1 MKVMLHKNR
10 GTHMKNHKVEKGCIL
25 AVILFVLLCIGG
37 SFPVNAKETGRGR
50 VLFISSYSYAWETI
64 PQQIEGIKKSLG
76 DDVTIDYKFMDTK
89 NVDTAENVHLFYK
102 SLSYYLSQVPAYDV
116 VIVGDD
122 AAYNFVLVYRK
133 IFGNTPIVFE
143 GVNNVSKALAMDY
156 NPNVTGIIEN
166 QTYGNTIALAQ
177 KIYPE
182 AAHIVAIVDNTVTG
196 LSARKE
202 FYSYKDEFPDLEF
215 SDINASEFS
224 QKDLIKSVE
233 SFDESTILLYI
244 LCSNDKDGNVYA
256 SAESVQMLSSRAHI
270 PMFSG
275 ISIGMGKGLLGGE
288 IVSHEEMGEIA
299 GEMALKILN
308 GEPCENMDVITD
320 SPMTYC
326 FDETVMK
333 RFGISRSMLPDDAKI
348 INHEE
353 TFMEQYGK
361 VIRITSV
368 IGGIMVLFIIWL
380 VRDNMHKRKVNDTI
394 SSLNKKLNFIARYDA
409 LTSLLNRRVFMEDL
423 QYRIREKEPFGLI
436 MFDMDNFKRIN
447 DVYGHN
453 EGDAVLKE
461 MAARAGALVDDVF
474 EVYRLA
480 GDEFVAIVQSGQA
493 EVIDSYAMKILDTFK
508 IPYQIAGGEQYLA
521 SSIGIAMYPKDGKN
535 STEVIAAADHAMYKV
550 KKNGKNSR
558 AFYDAGMEKEP

>member
-1 MKVMLHKNR
+1 MTKKKTYDNDSISSLKGADRVRKRPGVIFGSDGLEGCEHAMFEILSNAIDEAR
-10 GTHMKNHKVEKGCIL
+10 AGYGRLITVTRFADLSIQVEDQ
-25 AVILFVLLCIGG
+25 
-37 SFPVNAKETGRGR
+37 GRGCPVDWNEKEGR
-50 VLFISSYSYAWETI
+50 YNWELVFCELYAGGKYDNENSDNY
-64 PQQIEGIKKSLG
+64 EYSLG
-76 DDVTIDYKFMDTK
+76 LNGLGSCATQYASRYMDVTVCRDGK
-89 NVDTAENVHLFYK
+89 E
-102 SLSYYLSQVPAYDV
+102 
-116 VIVGDD
+116 
-122 AAYNFVLVYRK
+122 YRLH
-133 IFGNTPIVFE
+133 FE
-143 GVNNVSKALAMDY
+143 
-156 NPNVTGIIEN
+156 
-166 QTYGNTIALAQ
+166 
-177 KIYPE
+177 
-182 AAHIVAIVDNTVTG
+182 
-196 LSARKE
+196 R
-202 FYSYKDEFPDLEF
+202 
-215 SDINASEFS
+215 
-224 QKDLIKSVE
+224 
-233 SFDESTILLYI
+233 
-244 LCSNDKDGNVYA
+244 
-256 SAESVQMLSSRAHI
+256 
-270 PMFSG
+270 
-275 ISIGMGKGLLGGE
+275 
-288 IVSHEEMGEIA
+288 GEIA

-394 SSLNKKLNFIARYDA
+394 SSLNKKLNFMARYDA
-409 LTSLLNRRVFMEDL
+409 LTALLNRRVFMEDL

-480 GDEFVAIVQSGQA
+480 GDEFVAIVQSGQK

-508 IPYQIAGGEQYLA
+508 IPYRIAGGEQYLA
-521 SSIGIAMYPKDGKN
+521 SSIGIAVYPKDGKN
-535 STEVIAAADHAMYKV
+535 STEVIAAADHAMYEV